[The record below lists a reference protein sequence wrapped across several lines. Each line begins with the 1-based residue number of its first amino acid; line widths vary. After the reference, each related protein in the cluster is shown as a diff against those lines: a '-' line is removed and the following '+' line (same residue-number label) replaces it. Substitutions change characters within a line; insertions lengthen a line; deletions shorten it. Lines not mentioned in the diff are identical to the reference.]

1 MAGDDDLRK
10 ADRRER
16 PDEFGAAGQGRI
28 AVYQGEKASP
38 ETSAALAP
46 PKAKP
51 LRALTKMGL
60 TRKEA
65 MFLQALAGAS
75 TYIEAYERAF
85 PRGKG
90 TYVSRRSMA
99 GRLARKI
106 QEKLGDEGYMEAM
119 GIGRQATFE
128 KMRQLKDAKMVKVFI
143 DPKTAQVI
151 ESQEYNDN
159 TTQMNATKLLAQ
171 VHKMVDGDK
180 NGAGGQVIVN
190 VVQYAPQGAPP
201 WPGGGRS

>member
-1 MAGDDDLRK
+1 MSDDDLRK
-10 ADRRER
+10 TDRRER

-46 PKAKP
+46 PKSK
-51 LRALTKMGL
+51 ALPALKKMGL

-65 MFLQALAGAS
+65 IFLQALVGAS

-85 PRGKG
+85 PRGKS
-90 TYVSRRSMA
+90 TYVSRRKMA
-99 GRLARKI
+99 GKLARGI
-106 QEKLGDEGYMEAM
+106 QAKLGDEGYMEAM

-128 KMRQLKDAKMVKVFI
+128 KIRQLKDAKMVKTFI
-143 DPKTAQVI
+143 DPKTATVI

-180 NGAGGQVIVN
+180 GGVGGQVVVN
-190 VVQYAPQGAPP
+190 VVQYAPQGASP